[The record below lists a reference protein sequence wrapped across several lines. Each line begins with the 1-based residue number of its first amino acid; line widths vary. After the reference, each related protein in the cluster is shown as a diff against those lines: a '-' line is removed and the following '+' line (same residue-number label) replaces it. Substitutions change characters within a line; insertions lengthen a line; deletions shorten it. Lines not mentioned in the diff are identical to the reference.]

1 MSDVD
6 TNILITV
13 ISNESGGKATPIRP
27 DYRWPRCR
35 LMVDISHCGP
45 IKTGLGSRWQVR
57 EAIITHHSPPLT
69 AG

>member
-27 DYRWPRCR
+27 DYR
-35 LMVDISHCGP
+35 
-45 IKTGLGSRWQVR
+45 
-57 EAIITHHSPPLT
+57 
-69 AG
+69 